1 MICPYCLRKMKKTDL
16 KMVCNICGK
25 PQEKPKM
32 GMNPF
37 KNLGVIRKKIA
48 GGNACQTSGCLGNYV
63 NVKCGMCGEEL
74 PPDIAQYSR
83 FYYNYAAGIETEC
96 TNIKIQFKCNE

>member
-63 NVKCGMCGEEL
+63 NVKCG
-74 PPDIAQYSR
+74 I
-83 FYYNYAAGIETEC
+83 YYNYAAGIETEC